1 MAEEEEVQA
10 IKKIMTE
17 AELDL
22 KVDNL
27 MGAKEKLEQ
36 AEKIAR
42 QTRNEDLLKQILDL
56 RKRSVNSKR
65 IY

>member
-1 MAEEEEVQA
+1 MAEDEEVTA

-22 KVDNL
+22 KADNL
-27 MGAKEKLEQ
+27 MGAKEKLEK

-42 QTRNEDLLKQILDL
+42 QTRNEDLLNQILDL
-56 RKRSVNSKR
+56 KKRSVSAKR